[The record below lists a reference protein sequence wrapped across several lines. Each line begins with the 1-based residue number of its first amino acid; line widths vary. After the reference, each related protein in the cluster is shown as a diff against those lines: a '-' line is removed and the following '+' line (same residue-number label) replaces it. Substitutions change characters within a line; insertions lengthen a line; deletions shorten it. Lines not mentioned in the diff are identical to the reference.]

1 MRCGQKESAALML
14 ATVKKARILFTIW
27 NLNIYLPESAKS
39 PVVWAGMNRVVK
51 LLIVDHQ
58 LKTSHTIVSLPIVA

>member
-1 MRCGQKESAALML
+1 MRWGQKEAAALLL
-14 ATVKKARILFTIW
+14 ATVKKTRILFTIW